1 MKDYAVRIARSFS
14 ELIGFFD
21 ELTAHN
27 IKFIVYEHHKDMG
40 CARTHIH
47 ALLFAVKQSTDTLKN
62 WVKTALGLSLKDNL
76 GNSGWSFK
84 LAYNDPAHNNTF
96 DYEHNVTYM
105 SKGCLEPKRNTAYSN
120 DQVVLARSKWVPRVT
135 NVTVA
140 GKSEVV
146 VISVQKKTKNE
157 IMGEVANKLRNEE
170 GNLMPSDK
178 KIIKAVCDVLR
189 DNRIITNM
197 YKMADYVDSYKTWYH
212 GDEFV
217 DILEK
222 YYVTSRY
229 R

>member
-1 MKDYAVRIARSFS
+1 MKDYAIRITYSFS

-27 IKFIVYEHHKDMG
+27 IKYIVYEHSTDMG
-40 CARTHIH
+40 CERTHIH

-62 WVKTALGLSLKDNL
+62 WVKTALNITENL
-76 GNSGWSFK
+76 GNKGWSFK
-84 LAYNDPAHNNTF
+84 LAYNDPKHNNTF

-120 DQVVLARSKWVPRVT
+120 DEVVFARGKWVEMKKEIIHQKT
-135 NVTVA
+135 D
-140 GKSEVV
+140 VV
-146 VISVQKKTKNE
+146 VVSVQKKTKNE
-157 IMGEVANKLRNEE
+157 IMGEVANRLRNVDGEM
-170 GNLMPSDK
+170 MPSDK
-178 KIIKAVCDVLR
+178 KIIRAVCDVLR
-189 DNRIITNM
+189 ENRIITNM

-217 DILEK
+217 EILEK
-222 YYVTSRY
+222 YYVQSRY